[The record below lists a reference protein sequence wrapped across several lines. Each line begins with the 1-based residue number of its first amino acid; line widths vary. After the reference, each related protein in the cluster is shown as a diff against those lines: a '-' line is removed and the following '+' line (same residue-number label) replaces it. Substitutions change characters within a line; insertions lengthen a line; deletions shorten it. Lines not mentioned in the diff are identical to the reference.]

1 MKNAWALM
9 TWPALLL
16 APMLALLQQSATFAL
31 VTPSCSEQTVTTLH
45 GVAAASVALVVL
57 FTLLAAL
64 AWWMA
69 VQPPR
74 EGDDDIARRS
84 RRRFLSRM
92 ATLNGALS
100 VLTAVAMWVPIW
112 MLSPCT
118 Q

>member
-1 MKNAWALM
+1 VKNAWALM

-16 APMLALLQQSATFAL
+16 APMLALLQQSVTYAL
-31 VTPSCSEQTVTTLH
+31 VTPSCSQQTVTALH

-57 FTLLAAL
+57 FTVLAAL

-74 EGDDDIARRS
+74 EGEADIARRS

-100 VLTAVAMWVPIW
+100 ALTAVAMWVPIW